1 MIGQT
6 LGHYR
11 VLEKIGEGG
20 MGVVYRAN
28 DQRLDRNVALK
39 ILPPGTLTDEA
50 ARRRFHKEALAL
62 ARLSHPNIGVIHD
75 YDAQDGVDFLVMEY
89 IAGTTLAVKLA
100 GCCLVEK
107 EVLALGSQIAAA
119 LEEAH
124 EHGVVHSDLKPG
136 NVMVTPKGLAKV
148 LDFGLAKLLRPPSEA
163 AATESFTETLAG
175 AGTLPYMAPE
185 QLRGECVD
193 SRTDIHALGA
203 LLYQMATGQRSYR
216 DDIAPRLIESILH
229 QAPVP
234 PRALNPR
241 TSPALEQVIL
251 KCLEK
256 DPESRYQSAKEV
268 GVDLHRL
275 SAPSAVTTAGT
286 VVPQP
291 VWKRHWA
298 LAGLVG
304 LLFVAA
310 LGALIVLQFVR
321 PAGPLHL
328 EYTQLTNFA
337 DSVVAPAL
345 SPDGRM
351 LAFIRGEDTFVGPGE
366 IYVRLLPD
374 GEPVQLTHDSR
385 SKMGPLVF
393 SPDGSR
399 IAYSV
404 GVNDTWT
411 VPVLGGE
418 PSHLLANAGG
428 LSWIGAG
435 AGQRQIMFSATT
447 GQGIHMGV
455 YTATE
460 SRAEERTVYMPKDV
474 NGMAHRSFLSPDG
487 RSVLT
492 VEMDISSWLPCRVVP
507 FDGSSLGK
515 RIGRQPALCTDAAW
529 SPDGRWM
536 YFSANTGDGFH
547 VWRQL
552 YPDGAPEQ
560 VTSGASEEQGIAF
573 AADGRSFVTSIGEKQ
588 STIWL
593 HDSFG
598 DRQITSQG
606 YAFLPSFSSDG
617 KRLYYLQRARANRR
631 FVSGELWVVNLEKGT
646 RERLLPDFLMEHYN
660 MAADDNQ
667 VVFVGVDDAGHSP
680 VWIATLDGS
689 AAPRRL
695 SSLNSVRAMF
705 GIHKD
710 VFFVGGETTA
720 TPGLYHVNVDGSGL
734 QHVVPNQVLFL
745 YDVSPDGKW
754 LSAWEG
760 QAVVLYSTDGGS
772 RRLICDGCATAGGED
787 RGLTPP
793 LVSWS
798 RDGKHF
804 YLHAIEFLHARES
817 RKTYVI
823 SLPSG
828 RMVPPLPDSG
838 FRSIADAATLLGG
851 RAISEQRAF
860 LSSDPSVY
868 AFPRRATH
876 RNIFRIRVP

>member
-11 VLEKIGEGG
+11 VLEKIGAGG

-39 ILPPGTLTDEA
+39 ILPPGTLADEA
-50 ARRRFHKEALAL
+50 ARRRFRKEALAL

-75 YDAQDGVDFLVMEY
+75 FDAQDGVDFLVMEY
-89 IAGTTLAVKLA
+89 IPGTTLDVKLA
-100 GCCLVEK
+100 ACGLPEK
-107 EVLALGSQIAAA
+107 EVVALGAQIAAA

-148 LDFGLAKLLRPPSEA
+148 LDFGLAKLLRPPSDA
-163 AATESFTETLAG
+163 AATESFTETPAA

-185 QLRGECVD
+185 QLRGESVD
-193 SRTDIHALGA
+193 ARTDIHALGA
-203 LLYQMATGQRSYR
+203 LLYQMATGQRSYNEGST
-216 DDIAPRLIESILH
+216 PRLIDSILH

-241 TSPALEQVIL
+241 TSPALEHVIL

-268 GVDLHRL
+268 AVDLRRL
-275 SAPSAVTTAGT
+275 SAPSAVTAAPAA
-286 VVPQP
+286 VPQP
-291 VWKRHWA
+291 VWRRHWA
-298 LAGLVG
+298 LAAMVA
-304 LLFVAA
+304 LLFMVVV
-310 LGALIVLQFVR
+310 GALVLFQFLR
-321 PAGPLHL
+321 PAGPARL

-366 IYVRLLPD
+366 IYVKLLPD

-399 IAYSV
+399 IAYSA
-404 GVNDTWT
+404 GVNDTWA

-455 YTATE
+455 YTSTE
-460 SRAEERTVYMPKDV
+460 SRAEERTVYMPTDV
-474 NGMAHRSFLSPDG
+474 NGMAHRSFLSPD
-487 RSVLT
+487 RQSVLT
-492 VEMDISSWLPCRVVP
+492 VEMDMSGWLPCRVVP

-515 RIGRQPALCTDAAW
+515 RVGREPALCTDAAW
-529 SPDGRWM
+529 SPDGKWM

-560 VTSGASEEQGIAF
+560 VTSGATEEQGVAF
-573 AADGRSFVTSIGEKQ
+573 APDGRSFVTSIGERQ

-598 DRQITSQG
+598 DKQITSQG

-617 KRLYYLQRARANRR
+617 KRLYYLQRSRTNRR
-631 FVSGELWVVNLEKGT
+631 FVSGELWVVNLETHT

-660 MAADDNQ
+660 VAADDNHI
-667 VVFVGVDDAGHSP
+667 VFVAVDDAGHAP
-680 VWIATLDGS
+680 VWITTLDARS
-689 AAPRRL
+689 PPRRL
-695 SSLNSVRAMF
+695 SSFDSVRAMF
-705 GIHKD
+705 GIHND
-710 VFFVGGETTA
+710 VFFVGGETIA
-720 TPGLYHVNVDGSGL
+720 TSGLYHVNVDGSGL
-734 QHVVPNQVLFL
+734 QQVVPNHVLFL

-754 LSAWEG
+754 LAAWEG
-760 QAVVLYSTDGGS
+760 QAVILYSTDGAS

-793 LVSWS
+793 LGELVT
-798 RDGKHF
+798 R
-804 YLHAIEFLHARES
+804 
-817 RKTYVI
+817 RKTSLFAYHRI
-823 SLPSG
+823 SS
-828 RMVPPLPDSG
+828 RHRITQDVRDFSSI
-838 FRSIADAATLLGG
+838 RSDAATLAG
-851 RAISEQRAF
+851 
-860 LSSDPSVY
+860 
-868 AFPRRATH
+868 
-876 RNIFRIRVP
+876 FRISIDR